1 MNGNIGV
8 VVFYLLNLFS
18 VFLMIVGGEI
28 RDTIL
33 FAVGICLVACAF
45 LIKLEFKLDV
55 FFGKKLNN

>member
-55 FFGKKLNN
+55 FFWEKVK